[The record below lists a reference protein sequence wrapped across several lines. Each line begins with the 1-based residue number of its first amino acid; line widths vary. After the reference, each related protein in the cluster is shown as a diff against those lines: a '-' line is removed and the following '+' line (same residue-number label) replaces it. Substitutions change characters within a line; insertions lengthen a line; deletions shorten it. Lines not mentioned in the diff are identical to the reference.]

1 MASYSL
7 LRPFLFQLDA
17 EKAHHL
23 AISALRFGLYPWAN
37 SRRNYP
43 NLRQTIAGIN
53 FENPIGLAAGFD
65 KNAECISSLW
75 KAGFGFLEAGTV
87 TPKPQ
92 SGNPKPRLFRLEPDE
107 AIINRLGF
115 NNKGENNF
123 KRNIKYFQQLSEN
136 KEIFGINIGKNKTT
150 EDPVADYLHLL
161 HELYN
166 LSAYITIN
174 ISSPNTPGLRSIQSA
189 EMLDDFLSQIS
200 KLGNQL
206 QVEHAKRTPLFLKI
220 APDVSEEELRDIC
233 TLSLA
238 HGLDGLI
245 VTNTTL
251 SRPASLK
258 SRYKHEAGGL
268 SGRPLF
274 ALSTE
279 TLRKAYRFTEG
290 KIPLI
295 GVGGVASADDA
306 WEKIRAGASLV
317 QIYSAL
323 IYQGLEM
330 IPRVV
335 RELSERVEREGFANI
350 REVIGKSS

>member
-7 LRPFLFQLDA
+7 LRPLLFQLDA

-23 AISALRFGLYPWAN
+23 AISALRFGFYPWGN
-37 SRRNYP
+37 SRQNYP
-43 NLRQTIAGIN
+43 NLHQTIAGID

-65 KNAECISSLW
+65 KNAECIPALW
-75 KAGFGFLEAGTV
+75 RAGFGFLEAGTV
-87 TPKPQ
+87 TPKAQP
-92 SGNPKPRLFRLEPDE
+92 GN
-107 AIINRLGF
+107 NRLGF

-123 KRNIKYFQQLSEN
+123 KRNINYLLQHAESKR
-136 KEIFGINIGKNKTT
+136 IFGINIGKNKTT
-150 EDPVADYLHLL
+150 EDPASDYLHLL

-189 EMLDDFLSQIS
+189 EMLDDFLGKIS
-200 KLGNQL
+200 KVGNQL

-220 APDVSEEELRDIC
+220 APDTSEEELRDIC
-233 TLSLA
+233 ALTLA

-245 VTNTTL
+245 ITNTTL

-258 SRYKHEAGGL
+258 SRHKHEAGGL

-274 ALSTE
+274 ALSTH
-279 TLRKAYRFTEG
+279 TLRLAYRFTEG

-295 GVGGVASADDA
+295 GVGGVASAEDA
-306 WEKIRAGASLV
+306 WEKIAAGASLV

-330 IPRVV
+330 VPRIIA
-335 RELSERVEREGFANI
+335 ELSKRVEREGFANI
-350 REVIGKSS
+350 RDVIGIKSEI